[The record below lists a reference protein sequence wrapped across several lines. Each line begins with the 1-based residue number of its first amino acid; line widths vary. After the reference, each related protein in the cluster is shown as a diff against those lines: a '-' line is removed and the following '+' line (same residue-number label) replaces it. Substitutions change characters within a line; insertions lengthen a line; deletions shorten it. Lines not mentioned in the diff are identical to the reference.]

1 MPSPSSK
8 PKILVVKLHKTPRK
22 FTFIAKR
29 PLIKDIN
36 YKYTFFFNKK
46 ACLGEE
52 EKEEAIPPPESTIKR
67 GSCPL
72 VLRQRLT
79 VTRQASFTLQFP
91 SFAADSGFF
100 VILQLI

>member
-36 YKYTFFFNKK
+36 YKYTFFLIKK
-46 ACLGEE
+46 PALG
-52 EKEEAIPPPESTIKR
+52 KKR
-67 GSCPL
+67 KRKPYH
-72 VLRQRLT
+72 RQRVL
-79 VTRQASFTLQFP
+79 
-91 SFAADSGFF
+91 
-100 VILQLI
+100 